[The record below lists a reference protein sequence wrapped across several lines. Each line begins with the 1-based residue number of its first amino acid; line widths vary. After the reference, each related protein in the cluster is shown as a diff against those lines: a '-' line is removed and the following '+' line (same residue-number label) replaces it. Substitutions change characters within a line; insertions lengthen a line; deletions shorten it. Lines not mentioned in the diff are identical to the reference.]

1 MQFELVASA
10 ATDGLTG
17 GVALPADIVYRCRAL
32 DRRLMNRWSLS
43 APFADEP
50 KLLGITMLDE
60 AAAVAQTPRLAV
72 QAVPR
77 WERAGA
83 GDKTA
88 LGNCYGLKLPRC

>member
-43 APFADEP
+43 APFADEL

-60 AAAVAQTPRLAV
+60 AVAQTPRLAV
-72 QAVPR
+72 QAVGPTTLGTGGR
-77 WERAGA
+77 GA
-83 GDKTA
+83 KQHSETVMV
-88 LGNCYGLKLPRC
+88 